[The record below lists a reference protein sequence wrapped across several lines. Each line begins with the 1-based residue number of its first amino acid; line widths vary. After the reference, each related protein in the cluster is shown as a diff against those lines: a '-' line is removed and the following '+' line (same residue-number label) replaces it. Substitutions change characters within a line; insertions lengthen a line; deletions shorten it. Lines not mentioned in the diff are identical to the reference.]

1 MKKTKKYLLILIFS
15 FLVIAAV
22 TVCADLF
29 AQYLQNYAAA
39 PFVKAGADTVLTADE
54 ILFETPE
61 DDATPERAPY
71 LLGWLRDE
79 DVPLY
84 RNWKYR
90 ISGVK
95 AQDAR
100 TDAEAELIENAGYH
114 IFTTEENT
122 TFDSLLRQ
130 LRFRPLKGMKNIL
143 THRKISKNNFVASFW
158 LRTFFSESEYD
169 DAFSSLISIT
179 LTDRKIMRGEI
190 FTVVNKV
197 FLAGCFR
204 VGSIFNEEKDV
215 FEDDPDV
222 PKYANNEQYSLFEIK
237 PSESLDALLSQREL
251 FAGGKNERISRYAPY
266 TPERSAKIALL
277 IETAVFLLSLLLILT
292 RNKKLSVRLLSL
304 LAAFAVTV
312 CGTLAVVLTGE
323 YKALFRP
330 CVYNAEDGDNLYY
343 FDEIFSDV
351 SQELLDHYNEG
362 DWQPIVTVSHRLQFA
377 HDASSY
383 TPEEFSGQT
392 ALIYAEADWR
402 SRYFSKADVDEF
414 AGLLRE
420 LKYHPVKGVKGL
432 LTAARMTESNAF
444 GDFVR
449 EHSVN
454 ILEDSYFEDEPCFPC
469 AVWDGQFFLTGGH
482 TYLLA
487 SFRMDPDLGRALD
500 AKYRQGYGFNRSF
513 AVFEIAEGDAL
524 NRLLEKQDDFR
535 GEPLENRDNAYY
547 RWFPSGWVTGE
558 AVLFALLA
566 LYILIDHKKNRSTAG

>member
-1 MKKTKKYLLILIFS
+1 MKKIRKPVL
-15 FLVIAAV
+15 IAASV
-22 TVCADLF
+22 FLAAVLITVCADF
-29 AQYLQNYAAA
+29 FVQYRQNYAAA
-39 PFVKAGADTVLTADE
+39 PYVNTDPAVKDV
-54 ILFETPE
+54 TP
-61 DDATPERAPY
+61 DRAPY

-84 RNWKYR
+84 GNWKYR

-143 THRKISKNNFVASFW
+143 THRKIGKNNFVASFR

-179 LTDRKIMRGEI
+179 LMDRKIRRREI
-190 FTVVNKV
+190 FTVGNKV
-197 FLAGCFR
+197 YLAGCFR
-204 VGSIFNEEKDV
+204 VGSIYNEEKDIYEENPAV
-215 FEDDPDV
+215 HNSRGELT
-222 PKYANNEQYSLFEIK
+222 ANNEQYSLFEIE

-312 CGTLAVVLTGE
+312 CGTLAVVLNGE

-362 DWQPIVTVSHRLQFA
+362 DWQPIVSVSHRLQFA

-420 LKYHPVKGVKGL
+420 LKYRPVKGVKGL

-444 GDFVR
+444 GYFVR

-469 AVWDGQFFLTGGH
+469 AVWDGQFFRTGGR

-547 RWFPSGWVTGE
+547 RWFPSGWVTDE

-566 LYILIDHKKNRSTAG
+566 LYILIDHKKNRSTGG